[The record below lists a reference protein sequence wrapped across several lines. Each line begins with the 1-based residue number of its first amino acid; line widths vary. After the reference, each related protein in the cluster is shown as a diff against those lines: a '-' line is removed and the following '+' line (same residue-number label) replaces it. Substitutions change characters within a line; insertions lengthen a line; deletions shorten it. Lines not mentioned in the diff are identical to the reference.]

1 MNLLTNL
8 AKLGGLLDDETK
20 ALFNQFCLKAIS
32 SDDAVVFVQTA
43 LRQALSPPTRDNT
56 VVVEVKETKE

>member
-32 SDDAVVFVQTA
+32 SNDPVVFVQNA
-43 LRQALSPPTRDNT
+43 LRHALNPPQRDNT
-56 VVVEVKETKE
+56 VVVEVKEVK